1 MSWWGHGGEQMLGE
15 GVGNEAEVDRI
26 GLRCPGNAE
35 NKI

>member
-1 MSWWGHGGEQMLGE
+1 MVEADVGE
-15 GVGNEAEVDRI
+15 GVGIKAEVDRI